1 MKKLMINDF
10 KELACQ
16 IIFVMNVI
24 ILHIIITF
32 YFRYRGIWC
41 CNDYNKD
48 LVKLLFFHDRG
59 PYHIETS
66 PLIYKANPMYWFLY
80 DRDLGHER
88 VKVVKNMIFWQHC
101 VKSNYAKT
109 VCKRREGPACQHS
122 LSVYLQIM
130 HWRTPHNTS
139 TQPN

>member
-88 VKVVKNMIFWQHC
+88 VKVVKKHDILATLRKIKLCKNCLQE
-101 VKSNYAKT
+101 
-109 VCKRREGPACQHS
+109 KRRTCLPTQFECIS
-122 LSVYLQIM
+122 
-130 HWRTPHNTS
+130 TNNTLEN
-139 TQPN
+139 TT